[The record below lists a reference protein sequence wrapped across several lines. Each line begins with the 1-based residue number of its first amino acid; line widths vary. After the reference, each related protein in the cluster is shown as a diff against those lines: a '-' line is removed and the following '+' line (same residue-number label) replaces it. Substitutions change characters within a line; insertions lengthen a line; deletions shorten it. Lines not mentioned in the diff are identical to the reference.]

1 MCVVLYVHV
10 LVSLAAVKSEVDS
23 SSSDGS
29 SSDGEVVVQ
38 QPKTGKVCL
47 HVCVCACVL
56 VCMCA
61 CIVVCGIIFGVF
73 DHCLQVVNLFP
84 LLYHCSPNPQ
94 VKLDLLL
101 LQRPVK

>member
-1 MCVVLYVHV
+1 MLYVRV

-47 HVCVCACVL
+47 HVCVCTCVL

-61 CIVVCGIIFGVF
+61 CIV
-73 DHCLQVVNLFP
+73 CLWYNIR
-84 LLYHCSPNPQ
+84 CI
-94 VKLDLLL
+94 
-101 LQRPVK
+101 